1 MIASKLERLQEK
13 VRRRNQPEPA
23 AVMPEEPIALDE
35 HFTVTEVAKLW
46 HMNPRTIRRIFGT
59 MVGVIKLG
67 EGKRTLFI
75 PQRVL
80 EQKHRELAALR
91 PQQVP

>member
-1 MIASKLERLQEK
+1 MNASKLERLQERA
-13 VRRRNQPEPA
+13 RRRNQPEPA
-23 AVMPEEPIALDE
+23 AVMPEPLALDE

-46 HMNPRTIRRIFGT
+46 HMHPRTIRRIFGN

-75 PQRVL
+75 PERLL
-80 EQKHRELAALR
+80 EEQHRKLAG
-91 PQQVP
+91 